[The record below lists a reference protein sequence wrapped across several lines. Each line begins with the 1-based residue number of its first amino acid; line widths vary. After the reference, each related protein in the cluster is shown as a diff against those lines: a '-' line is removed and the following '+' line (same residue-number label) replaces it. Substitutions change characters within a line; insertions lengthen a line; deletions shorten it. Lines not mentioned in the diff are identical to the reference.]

1 MQFVSRNLYNKLQKL
16 LFSVGY
22 LSAGTICAQLI
33 NFFTLFYLA
42 RYSSLETINLLAIIT
57 ANITGL
63 APFLSL
69 RFEVALVISRDN
81 KEKLKLAASS
91 LLFSLL
97 ICIIMFLYILLDQK
111 TVIDGLN
118 QNTSGIY
125 ILILALIINNIN
137 TFGAAWLNSEAR
149 YKTMAVAVI
158 LQAVSYFLLTI
169 LFVTF
174 FKDIGA
180 ALALTTSY
188 FILGVFYLFSVKSV
202 LTFAISFLAIKDT
215 FRSFWRYPVISM
227 PMAVVNGYHQVLPI
241 LFISKYFSAAEVALF
256 FIVQRYIGSPIAVIS
271 TAVSNIALRDF
282 SQKIGEGIKSTFAF
296 YSTILFLLSLLAI
309 LVLVLIPIE
318 ILQFVTN
325 NPDLSDGILI
335 AMATPII
342 VKAVV
347 APISGILPSVN
358 KIEYEAYWK
367 LPAFC
372 LLFFA
377 LSYLLNQENFS
388 EFLFQLAFVEVLLYL
403 AYFAIC
409 FIAVS
414 RK

>member
-1 MQFVSRNLYNKLQKL
+1 MQFVSRNHYNKLQKL
-16 LFSVGY
+16 LLSVGY

-42 RYSSLETINLLAIIT
+42 RYSSLETLNLLAIIT

-69 RFEVALVISRDN
+69 RFDVALVISRDN

-97 ICIIMFLYILLDQK
+97 ICITMISYILIDQK
-111 TVIDGLN
+111 TVIDALN
-118 QNTSGIY
+118 QNASSIY
-125 ILILALIINNIN
+125 ILILALITNNVN

-158 LQAVSYFLLTI
+158 FQAVSYCLLTI

-174 FKDIGA
+174 LKDIGA
-180 ALALTTSY
+180 VLALTTSY
-188 FILGVFYLFSVKSV
+188 FMLGVFYLYSLKSV
-202 LTFAISFLAIKDT
+202 LIFAISFSAIKDT

-241 LFISKYFSAAEVALF
+241 LFISKHFSAAEVALF
-256 FIVQRYIGSPIAVIS
+256 FVIQRYIGSPIAVIS

-282 SQKIGEGIKSTFAF
+282 SEKIGESVKSTFTF

-309 LVLVLIPIE
+309 IVLVLIPIE
-318 ILQFVTN
+318 ILQFATN
-325 NPDLSDGILI
+325 NKDLSDGILI

-347 APISGILPSVN
+347 TPISGILPSVN
-358 KIEYEAYWK
+358 RIEYEAYWK
-367 LPAFC
+367 FPAFC

-377 LSYLLNQENFS
+377 LNYLLNTENFS
-388 EFLFQLAFVEVLLYL
+388 EFLFQLALVEVLLYL
-403 AYFAIC
+403 VYFAIC